1 MEETKKIAEP
11 NQTEYKMPTKAQT
24 AKTCGIVRNR
34 ESFLEVQEGI
44 LSVLES

>member
-24 AKTCGIVRNR
+24 AKPSLWNSPKQGVIPRSTGRD
-34 ESFLEVQEGI
+34 
-44 LSVLES
+44 SVCP